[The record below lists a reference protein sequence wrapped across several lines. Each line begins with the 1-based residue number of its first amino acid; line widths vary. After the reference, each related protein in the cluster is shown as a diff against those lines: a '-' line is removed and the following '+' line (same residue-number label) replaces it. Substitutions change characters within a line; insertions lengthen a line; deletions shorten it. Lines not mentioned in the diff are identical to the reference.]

1 MPGDQGGR
9 AAGVQVS
16 AMPELLSSIR
26 LFEGWQRRYR
36 HYSHVLGC
44 SMHFS
49 VYLPPAVSDG
59 GKRVP
64 VVYWLSGL
72 TCTDENF
79 SLKAGAQRVAAE
91 AGLILVIPDT
101 SPRGEGVPDAP
112 DAAYDLGLGAGFYVN
127 ATQAPWNRHYRM
139 YDYIVDELPALVE
152 QAFPADSRR
161 SVCGH
166 SMGGHGALVIALR
179 NPDRYRSVSAFSP
192 IVNPVNSPWGK
203 KVFSHY
209 LGDNTEDWC
218 AWDATLLVAA
228 AGTSRNY
235 LPVLIDQG
243 DADEFLQTQ
252 LQTEQF
258 IAACKVAH
266 YPVQVNMR
274 VGYDHSYYFVSTFIE
289 DHLRFHSSVL
299 YGCV

>member
-1 MPGDQGGR
+1 MT
-9 AAGVQVS
+9 GVQIS
-16 AMPELLSSIR
+16 AAPERLSSTR
-26 LFEGWQRRYR
+26 LFGGWQQRYR
-36 HYSHVLGC
+36 HDSSVLGC

-49 VYLPPAVSDG
+49 VYLPPAVADG
-59 GKRVP
+59 GGRAP

-79 SLKAGAQRVAAE
+79 SIKAGAQRIAAE
-91 AGLILVIPDT
+91 TGLILVIPDT

-112 DAAYDLGLGAGFYVN
+112 DGAYDLGLGAGFYVN

-139 YDYIVDELPALVE
+139 YDYIVDELPVLVE
-152 QAFPADSRR
+152 QFLPADGRR

-203 KVFSHY
+203 KAFNHY
-209 LGDNTEDWC
+209 LGGNTEDWR

-228 AGTSRNY
+228 ASEAASKRGHY

-243 DADEFLQTQ
+243 EADEFLQTQ
-252 LQTEQF
+252 LQTQQF
-258 IAACKVAH
+258 VAACKAAH

-274 VGYDHSYYFVSTFIE
+274 AGYDHSYYFVSTFIE
-289 DHLRFHSSVL
+289 DHLRFHGRAL
-299 YGCV
+299 YGRV